1 MLLKQK
7 TITKDPPSV
16 GFLLEVKMANM
27 SYCRF
32 RNTLSDLNECYSNIE
47 NETSEEEEKAKEAL
61 IKLCKKIA
69 HLYNDDEEDA

>member
-1 MLLKQK
+1 
-7 TITKDPPSV
+7 
-16 GFLLEVKMANM
+16 MANM